1 MPFSVFFKVVLR
13 FARHKGT
20 VFFQRKDQCIDL
32 LTVSLLPFPIFSMTP
47 HQLPSHSHCYLEGSV
62 RSGSRSKRTRNDV
75 GAKPLARESL
85 FLLSFLWTVR
95 TSHVQIGRFACIA
108 GSSLQR
114 TIDSNRKKSKH
125 PHRLLKVVR
134 QWIAE
139 AQAAS
144 ASHVAQQMQQFK
156 LVVFVKVVGISPIW
170 VVLDFRFRHTRRSHD
185 CDA

>member
-1 MPFSVFFKVVLR
+1 MFKL
-13 FARHKGT
+13 AG
-20 VFFQRKDQCIDL
+20 L
-32 LTVSLLPFPIFSMTP
+32 LVSLVLHCKEQLIPI
-47 HQLPSHSHCYLEGSV
+47 Y
-62 RSGSRSKRTRNDV
+62 
-75 GAKPLARESL
+75 
-85 FLLSFLWTVR
+85 
-95 TSHVQIGRFACIA
+95 
-108 GSSLQR
+108 
-114 TIDSNRKKSKH
+114 SNRKTSKH

-185 CDA
+185 CDAQHTCRVLLVYKISTKARIMFHMPSVTSVTAAVQAILNFRQQMDTVFVWESGMLKDLKD

>member
-1 MPFSVFFKVVLR
+1 MFKL
-13 FARHKGT
+13 AG
-20 VFFQRKDQCIDL
+20 L
-32 LTVSLLPFPIFSMTP
+32 LVSLVLHCKEQLIPI
-47 HQLPSHSHCYLEGSV
+47 Y
-62 RSGSRSKRTRNDV
+62 
-75 GAKPLARESL
+75 
-85 FLLSFLWTVR
+85 
-95 TSHVQIGRFACIA
+95 
-108 GSSLQR
+108 
-114 TIDSNRKKSKH
+114 SNRKTSKH